1 MEVLPITQDGCFT
14 YNTRWQFYVQ
24 HSVADLHITQVA
36 VLLITQEEILRI
48 KQGESFT
55 YNRV

>member
-14 YNTRWQFYVQ
+14 YNKSWKFYVQ